1 MTQLDHIAHAILE
14 FIQTH
19 DHFLITAHM
28 NADGDAYASCLA
40 MAYYLNQQGKIFRIV
55 LNDERQEDK
64 YQFLWG
70 WQFIEQYSEKD
81 SYQFDAAI
89 VLDVPSLKRIGKPA
103 QLLPAREHCVKI
115 DHHPYEDDFAA
126 LQLVDVHA
134 SSTSQ
139 LVYEVLSRSDMEWNL
154 EIATLIFT
162 GIMYDT
168 GRFSFSN
175 TRARDFEIA
184 AQLVPF
190 GIRAH
195 EVANHIF
202 FSHSFQSL
210 RVIGYGLANMEQHLN
225 GKLSIIFI
233 PYTILKEH
241 PEAEIEELAN
251 YSVALRDV
259 EVGLFVRE
267 PEPGFFKVS
276 FRSKGRANVNRV
288 ARAFGGGGHEH
299 AAGCRLQS
307 TYPQL
312 KQQLIEEV
320 RQELNRLSQTVV
332 K

>member
-1 MTQLDHIAHAILE
+1 MEKLDTISRDILNFIDAH
-14 FIQTH
+14 
-19 DHFLITAHM
+19 DNYLITAHM

-40 MAYYLNQQGKIFRIV
+40 MAYYLNTRGKKFRIV
-55 LNDERQEDK
+55 LNDERPDEK

-70 WQFIEQYSEKD
+70 WQYVEQYSPEN
-81 SYQFDAAI
+81 SYAFDAAI
-89 VLDVPSLKRIGKPA
+89 VLDVPSLKRIGEPA
-103 QLLPAREHCVKI
+103 KLLPERQHCVKI
-115 DHHPYEDDFAA
+115 DHHPYEDNFAA
-126 LQLVDVHA
+126 IQLVDTQA

-139 LVYEVLSRSDMEWNL
+139 LVYEVLSRSDMAWNL
-154 EIATLIFT
+154 DIATLVFT

-184 AQLVPF
+184 ARLVPY
-190 GIRAH
+190 GIKPH
-195 EVANHIF
+195 DIANRVF
-202 FSHSFQSL
+202 FSYSLQSMK
-210 RVIGYGLANMEQHLN
+210 VIGYGLANMESHLD
-225 GKLSIIFI
+225 GKLAIIFI
-233 PYTILKEH
+233 PYSVLKEN

-251 YSVALRDV
+251 YSVALRTV

-299 AAGCRLQS
+299 AAGCRLKS
-307 TYPQL
+307 SYPEL

-320 RQELNRLSQTVV
+320 GRELQRITTPVE
-332 K
+332 